1 MPSPTTE
8 NYLKTIYVLA
18 ERGGG
23 DARVR
28 TGDLAQELNVTPGT
42 VTTMIR
48 GLAKRELVQYESR
61 KGVRLTEPGRVQ
73 ALKVLRRHRL
83 IELFLVEVMRMDWS
97 EVHEDAE
104 ALEHAV
110 SDTLVERMADMLG
123 NPLHDPHGSPIPTRG
138 SVMPPAA
145 WTSMDQVAPGRYLI
159 TRVNDHD
166 ASSLEW
172 MSSNG
177 LKPGVE
183 IELLS
188 TDPRAGAV
196 FLSVCNTDTQ
206 TALGIEV
213 ARRIG
218 VEPIGV

>member
-18 ERGGG
+18 ERGEG

-28 TGDLAQELNVTPGT
+28 TGDLAQELEVTPGT
-42 VTTMIR
+42 ITTMIR
-48 GLAKRELVQYESR
+48 SLAKRGLVNYESR
-61 KGVRLTEPGRVQ
+61 KGVVLTEQGRVQ

-97 EVHEDAE
+97 EVHDDAE

-145 WTSMDQVAPGRYLI
+145 WKSLDQVPPGRYQI

-166 ASSLEW
+166 PSSLEW
-172 MSSNG
+172 MSANG
-177 LKPGVE
+177 LRPGVE
-183 IELLS
+183 VDILS

-196 FLSVCNTDTQ
+196 FLSVCDTGTP
-206 TALGIEV
+206 TALGLDL

-218 VEPIGV
+218 VEPIGA